1 MIPAVISPAM
11 TELQNQDSRLA
22 MSEKS
27 QKREIEEL
35 TAQGSQPNADDNESL
50 IAKVLA
56 NPDSFPT
63 DSDNAAKIKTA
74 WQKRA
79 AIDAARQSLKP
90 KLAKAKYEAGSAI
103 LKSPDVQRQHSELMK
118 RIVPPLAEIA
128 KAWAELFAMS
138 RELRDREIGFRFG
151 VCETMPLD
159 LFGVPNA
166 HSPLADFL
174 NRAVKAGCI
183 SAGSVPK
190 EFRAP

>member
-1 MIPAVISPAM
+1 M
-11 TELQNQDSRLA
+11 TDRSL
-22 MSEKS
+22 
-27 QKREIEEL
+27 KREIDEL
-35 TAQGSQPNADDNESL
+35 TAQGNQPNADGSESL
-50 IAKVLA
+50 IAMVLA
-56 NPDSFPT
+56 DPDNIQTAP
-63 DSDNAAKIKTA
+63 DNNAKLKAA